1 MKALYI
7 GSFDPFTIGHYE
19 VLKQAKEI
27 FDDVIV
33 VVANNPDKKR
43 YFSATDSIYAVKQIH
58 NKVYYSDKDVSDLV
72 KEFNC
77 DYIIRGL
84 RNTSDYLYEEQL
96 AQIYKELNPDLKI
109 VYFRANNKISSTFV
123 RELHKRKKDISK
135 YIPYNVDLIKE
146 QR

>member
-33 VVANNPDKKR
+33 VIADNSNKR
-43 YFSATDSIYAVKQIH
+43 KYFDINSRIYAIKQIH
-58 NKVYYSDKDVSDLV
+58 DKVYFSDKDIDELV
-72 KEFNC
+72 KDFGC
-77 DYIIRGL
+77 DYVIRGL

-96 AQIYKELNPDLKI
+96 AQMYKELNPNLKI
-109 VYFRANNKISSTFV
+109 VYFRANNTISSTFV

-135 YIPYNVDLIKE
+135 YIPYNVDLIE
-146 QR
+146 D